1 MRTRKL
7 VRGGI
12 GAWLMAA
19 LLICGAPDV
28 YAAVVSE
35 SENYQMTEM
44 EFGGASQ
51 LESCS
56 AEYCA
61 QASLGDIATGEATSS
76 GGNTSADFGSQTPGE
91 PTLEVIVDPGESNL
105 GILETT
111 ETKTKTTVVRVQSYL
126 SDGYMLQVTGDPPKY
141 GNHTLATPNT
151 PTASDP
157 GTEQFGINVVANPV
171 LGVGEN
177 PVQVPSGEFS
187 FGEVEDDYSTP
198 ERFMYNSGDVVASSV
213 AESGRT
219 DYTIS
224 FIVNVSN
231 KTPAGRFEGDFSAVV
246 IPQY

>member
-1 MRTRKL
+1 M
-7 VRGGI
+7 V
-12 GAWLMAA
+12 AVLM
-19 LLICGAPDV
+19 CGAPDV
-28 YAAVVSE
+28 YAAVTSE
-35 SENYQMTEM
+35 SQNYQMTEM
-44 EFGGASQ
+44 QFGSGTN

-61 QASLGDIATGEATSS
+61 QATMGDIASGEATSS

-91 PTLEVIVDPGESNL
+91 PTLEVIVDPGDSNL

-111 ETKTKTTVVRVQSYL
+111 QTKTKTTVVRVQSYL
-126 SDGYMLQVTGDPPKY
+126 SDGYMLQVTGSPPKY
-141 GNHTLATPNT
+141 RNHTLATPNI

-171 LGVGEN
+171 LGVGTD
-177 PVQVPSGEFS
+177 PVHVPSGEFS
-187 FGEVEDDYSTP
+187 FGEVEDSYNNPD
-198 ERFMYNSGDVVASSV
+198 EFMYNSGDVVASST

-224 FIVNVSN
+224 MIVNVSS